1 MHDQFKNV
9 RLAIVPYSWSVI
21 LDRLLRMGAENVIP
35 YDGYAE
41 DFEEAAAGNAYNANY
56 DRPAVLDLL
65 GDVAG
70 RAVLDAGCGPGLYA
84 RELVARGAAVTGF
97 DQSGDMVALARR
109 RLGSRAVIRQHDLA
123 HPLDWLPSGAFDA
136 AIMALVIHYV
146 PDRVACLRELR
157 RVLHPEGKLIISTSH
172 PTADWA
178 MDGGSY
184 FAEKF
189 VEDQWSCGMLSKF
202 WRQPL
207 EAWFSEFWK
216 AGFMVERLTETR
228 PVRAMEDTHPEEYET
243 LSREPGFIAFRLAVR
258 RDGKE

>member
-1 MHDQFKNV
+1 MTT
-9 RLAIVPYSWSVI
+9 
-21 LDRLLRMGAENVIP
+21 ENCIP

-41 DFEEAAAGNAYNANY
+41 DFEEAASDNAYNALY
-56 DRPAVLDLL
+56 DRPAVLGLL
-65 GDVAG
+65 GDVKG
-70 RAVLDAGCGPGLYA
+70 LSVLDAGCGPGLYA
-84 RELVARGAAVTGF
+84 RELVARGAEVTGF

-109 RLGSRAVIRQHDLA
+109 RLGPRATLVQHDLA
-123 HPLDWLPSGAFDA
+123 RPLDWIASGTYDA
-136 AIMALVIHYV
+136 AIMTLVVHYV

-157 RVLHPEGKLIISTSH
+157 RVLRPEGRLIVSTSH

-189 VEDQWSCGMLSKF
+189 VEDQWSCGMLSRF

-207 EAWFSEFWK
+207 ESWFTEFWE
-216 AGFMVERLTETR
+216 AGFLVERLREMR
-228 PVRAMEDTHPEEYET
+228 PAEGMAESHPEEYEK

-258 RDGKE
+258 DDG